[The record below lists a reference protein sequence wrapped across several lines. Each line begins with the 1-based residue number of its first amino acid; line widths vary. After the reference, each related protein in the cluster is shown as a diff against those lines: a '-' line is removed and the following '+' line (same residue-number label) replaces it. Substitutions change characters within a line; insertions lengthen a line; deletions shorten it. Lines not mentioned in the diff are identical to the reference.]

1 MPDYTGTLKHLNLI
15 NIVKDNVGFLASYN
29 SDHFSSLEFSE
40 EMRQSLLQC
49 NHMRKYSFFSKKT
62 SLINI

>member
-49 NHMRKYSFFSKKT
+49 NNMRK
-62 SLINI
+62 